1 MNKLQLKA
9 KVLFTGLQRNV
20 FESITK
26 KFVNETISE
35 TLADYPSNDTALE
48 LVQAVIDRY
57 DEAISILTNKM
68 IIADNA
74 FEHFKTYSSHE
85 LDAANVAYNRQA
97 AAIKLLTRSI
107 DSVEQILLEQADA
120 WEVKHSQAQS
130 SYSTIRIK
138 GDFKLSSL
146 KETLTVALVHKYF
159 RVYLDGCLL
168 YYSQDYSLDFQD
180 ETIVVNFEGTIT
192 AGSNVIL
199 EAFKSI

>member
-68 IIADNA
+68 IIADDA
-74 FEHFKTYSSHE
+74 FKDSKAYFSDE
-85 LDAANVAYNRQA
+85 LDAANIAYNRQT
-97 AAIKLLTRSI
+97 AAIKLLTKSI
-107 DSVEQILLEQADA
+107 DSLEQILLADS

-146 KETLTVALVHKYF
+146 EETLTVALVHKYF

>member
-9 KVLFTGLQRNV
+9 KVLFTGLQRRV

-35 TLADYPSNDTALE
+35 TLADYPNNDTALE
-48 LVQAVIDRY
+48 LIQAVIDRY
-57 DEAISILTNKM
+57 DEAIGILTNKI

-74 FEHFKTYSSHE
+74 FGHFKTRSSDE
-85 LDAANVAYNRQA
+85 LDTVSIVYSKQA

-107 DSVEQILLEQADA
+107 DSVEQALLADS

-138 GDFKLSSL
+138 GNFKLSSL
-146 KETLTVALVHKYF
+146 EETLTVASVHKYF

-168 YYSQDYSLDFQD
+168 YYSQDYNLDFQD
-180 ETIVVNFEGTIT
+180 ETIVVNFEDTIT
-192 AGSNVIL
+192 PGSNVIL

>member
-9 KVLFTGLQRNV
+9 KVLFTGLQRSV

-35 TLADYPSNDTALE
+35 TLANYPSNDTALE
-48 LVQAVIDRY
+48 LIQAVIDRY
-57 DEAISILTNKM
+57 DEAIGILTNK
-68 IIADNA
+68 IIIVDNA
-74 FEHFKTYSSHE
+74 FGHFKTRSSDE
-85 LDAANVAYNRQA
+85 LDTISIAYNRQA
-97 AAIKLLTRSI
+97 TAIKLLTRSI
-107 DSVEQILLEQADA
+107 DSVEQILLADS

-130 SYSTIRIK
+130 PYSTIRIK

-146 KETLTVALVHKYF
+146 EETLTVALVHKYF

-180 ETIVVNFEGTIT
+180 ETIVVNFESTIT
-192 AGSNVIL
+192 TGSNVIL

>member
-9 KVLFTGLQRNV
+9 KVLFTGLQRRV

-35 TLADYPSNDTALE
+35 TLADYPNNDTALE
-48 LVQAVIDRY
+48 LIQAVIDRY
-57 DEAISILTNKM
+57 DEAIGILTNKI

-74 FEHFKTYSSHE
+74 FGHFKTRSSDE
-85 LDAANVAYNRQA
+85 LDTISIVYSKQA
-97 AAIKLLTRSI
+97 TAIKLLTRSI
-107 DSVEQILLEQADA
+107 DSVEQALLADS

-138 GDFKLSSL
+138 GNFKLSSL
-146 KETLTVALVHKYF
+146 EETLTVALVHKYF

-168 YYSQDYSLDFQD
+168 YYSQDYNLDFQD
-180 ETIVVNFEGTIT
+180 ETIVVNFEDTIT
-192 AGSNVIL
+192 PGSNVIL